1 MPSKAPAWIILLTR
15 RHLWLAKE
23 ETVMD
28 PKINQYTLDL
38 IWWIPT
44 MSSIKIITKWVARGW
59 LSLFQI
65 GKQLVEGTY
74 ILILKHWIFQEME
87 THLKLNPMARLS
99 KTRLYSK
106 IKWVALVDTFILSL
120 KTCFSIIVWIL
131 IQKYRQTEETDFKM
145 DTVLQVE

>member
-1 MPSKAPAWIILLTR
+1 MPSRAPAKIFLLTR
-15 RHLWLAKE
+15 RHLWLAKVE
-23 ETVMD
+23 IVVD

-44 MSSIKIITKWVARGW
+44 MSLIKIIIKWAARVW
-59 LSLFQI
+59 LNLFQI

-87 THLKLNPMARLS
+87 TLLKLNQMDHLS

-106 IKWVALVDTFILSL
+106 IKWVGLVDTFILSP
-120 KTCFSIIVWIL
+120 KTCYSITVWIL
-131 IQKYRQTEETDFKM
+131 IQKYRQTEEMDFKM